1 MTTITPPLSQLLQQ
15 PVVPVL
21 AFDAPQEAIAIC
33 AGLVDEGLRVL
44 ELTLR
49 TARAL
54 EVVAAVRA
62 EVTDAV
68 VAVGTVLDG
77 AQARAAVAA
86 GGELLFSPGGG
97 DELMDVAATLGVTL
111 IPGVA
116 TATESM
122 AARARGLRLQKFFPA
137 EASGGAAALRA
148 LAGPLPDVTFCPT
161 GGVSEARLG
170 EYLQVANVACVGGSW
185 LVTREDLAAGD
196 VGAVRARARRALA
209 MASEAGWS
217 PRADV

>member
-1 MTTITPPLSQLLQQ
+1 
-15 PVVPVL
+15 
-21 AFDAPQEAIAIC
+21 
-33 AGLVDEGLRVL
+33 
-44 ELTLR
+44 
-49 TARAL
+49 
-54 EVVAAVRA
+54 
-62 EVTDAV
+62 
-68 VAVGTVLDG
+68 
-77 AQARAAVAA
+77 
-86 GGELLFSPGGG
+86 
-97 DELMDVAATLGVTL
+97 MDVAATLGVTL